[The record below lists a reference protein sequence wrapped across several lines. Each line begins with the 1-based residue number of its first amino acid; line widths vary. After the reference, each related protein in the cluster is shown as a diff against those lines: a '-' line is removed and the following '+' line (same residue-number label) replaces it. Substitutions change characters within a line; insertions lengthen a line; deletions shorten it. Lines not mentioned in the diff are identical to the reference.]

1 MEKDN
6 FNSAQT
12 YVVSM
17 ISTYDENGEA
27 KLRYCGLA
35 REWNGDCTN
44 PSYTCSS
51 PGPMFDFKVNQEVDV
66 IWINQLSADIVPSE
80 DSQLVNTC
88 IQDHPDKD

>member
-27 KLRYCGLA
+27 KLRYCGLT